1 MTDDAVSSALHVAT
15 KPHTGPITSTVAGR
29 TDQHAIDVP
38 PESFVIPADVVSAL
52 GQGNT
57 NNGMEI
63 LTRMFGKEKAGE
75 GVPIMAAGGE
85 FVCGPQAVKRVGGGD
100 LKKGHTNLRDFV
112 KRVRQKHIETLRN
125 LPGPHR

>member
-1 MTDDAVSSALHVAT
+1 MAHDAIAGALQIAA

-38 PESFVIPADVVSAL
+38 AESFVIPADVVSAL
-52 GQGNT
+52 GEGNT

-63 LTRMFGKEKAGE
+63 LTRMFGKENAGK

-85 FVCGPQAVKRVGGGD
+85 FVVGPKAVSRVGGGD
-100 LKKGHTNLRDFV
+100 LKKGHANLRDFV
-112 KRVRQKHIETLRN
+112 SRVRKDHIKTLRK